1 MIRREVIR
9 WVVSVVLNIVAVF
22 CIVTIIIITSQH
34 RETKTESEQSLV
46 LMLVLVCVGLAR
58 MYLCLPHSLDPPS
71 PSSDSAR
78 GLVERLVTVS
88 STSSSTST
96 TARTRQ
102 DQADLGIG
110 NHFMSGYYR

>member
-96 TARTRQ
+96 TARTWQ